1 MKKKKRKLNIGK
13 GGRVTRKGKTKR
25 NIGKTI
31 RRMIKL
37 TNEEMKNVSL
47 NEKKRWKQ
55 RMQ

>member
-1 MKKKKRKLNIGK
+1 M
-13 GGRVTRKGKTKR
+13 TRKGKTKR

-47 NEKKRWKQ
+47 NEKKEMETKDT
-55 RMQ
+55 MKKY